1 MLRWFQNLRI
11 FRKMLVMAG
20 IMLCFLVGLGLVS
33 LTNMYQINQQIEE
46 LYEIDLNTVDHW
58 GQIYAQSVTI
68 STHILN
74 HIMTGDPAIM
84 QEKEK
89 GIQIATNQIN
99 GHLAEFKRLPLSP
112 EAQKLVARY
121 EELFVQW
128 EEARNR
134 VLELSRAGDKEGARK
149 ATKEASYL
157 RDRTIFLAIALQ
169 NLSHHEAENRYGAS
183 QALYTSSVRNFVRIL
198 AVAGVVG
205 VLLSM
210 LIGRLM
216 RNPLRKLVEVSQRV
230 ARGDLTVTWDIDSKD
245 EVGSLSRA
253 LKEMV
258 ENLRVL
264 IGTVNDH
271 AGHVATAA
279 AQLAA
284 NTDSARATVEQITA
298 SVQELA
304 DGANEQAGSA
314 QNASEQ
320 THQIAQATADN
331 YERIEEIV
339 SATATVKEL
348 VQNGLAAI
356 SKQND
361 SMKDNTQATESVAQ
375 AIKTLAE
382 EVAEVGTILNTITQI
397 ADQTNLL
404 ALNAAIEAAR
414 AGEHGRGFAVVAEE
428 VRKLA
433 EESAEATGTINQ
445 ILASIQEKT
454 KKAYD
459 EMERAYDAVTTQ
471 QVSVDE
477 TTAAFHQISGAVETV
492 AGQISHMAGVFEQIN
507 NNAQSIAKI
516 IEDIA
521 AVSEEN
527 AAAAE
532 EIAAGAEEQNAA
544 VEEIAASAG
553 SLDSSA
559 DELANATKKFIV

>member
-1 MLRWFQNLRI
+1 MVRWFLNLRLS
-11 FRKMLVMAG
+11 RKMLVLAG
-20 IMLCFLVGLGLVS
+20 ILLCFLVGLGLVS
-33 LTNMYQINQQIEE
+33 LTNMYRINQHIEE
-46 LYEIDLNTVDHW
+46 LHEIDLHTVEHW
-58 GQIYAQSVTI
+58 GQIHAQSVMI
-68 STHILN
+68 STYILN
-74 HIMTGDPAIM
+74 HIMADDIITM
-84 QEKEK
+84 RQMEQ
-89 GIQIATNQIN
+89 GIQAATDKIN
-99 GHLAEFKRLPLSP
+99 EHLAEFKQLPITP
-112 EAQKLVARY
+112 EAQELVANY
-121 EELFVQW
+121 EEMFIQW
-128 EEARNR
+128 EESRKR
-134 VLELSRAGDKEGARK
+134 VLDLSKLGDKEGARK
-149 ATKEASYL
+149 ATEEASEL
-157 RDRTIFLAIALQ
+157 RDRTIFLATALQ
-169 NLSHHEAENRYGAS
+169 ELSHQEAEKRYEAS
-183 QALYTSSVRNFVRIL
+183 QELFTSTVQNFVVTL
-198 AVAGVVG
+198 VVAGAIG
-205 VLLSM
+205 VLLSV

-216 RNPLRKLVEVSQRV
+216 RKPLKQLVEASQRV
-230 ARGDLTVTWDIDSKD
+230 AQGDLTVAWDIDTKD
-245 EVGSLSRA
+245 EIGGLSRA

-258 ENLRVL
+258 ENLRLL

-271 AGHVATAA
+271 AGQVAA
-279 AQLAA
+279 AAEQMAA

-339 SATATVKEL
+339 TATAKVKEL

-356 SKQND
+356 SKQNE

-375 AIKTLAE
+375 AIKTLAG
-382 EVAEVGTILNTITQI
+382 EVAEVETILTTIAQI

-445 ILASIQEKT
+445 ILASIQDKT
-454 KKAYD
+454 KRAYD
-459 EMERAYDAVTTQ
+459 EMERASDAVATQ
-471 QVSVDE
+471 QASVDE

-492 AGQISHMAGVFEQIN
+492 SGQISHMAAVFEQIN

-527 AAAAE
+527 AASAE
-532 EIAAGAEEQNAA
+532 EIAAGAEEQTAS

-559 DELANATKKFIV
+559 RELKNATNKFIL